1 MGVVSTPESAI
12 YLVWIV
18 WAISWIL
25 AALWAS
31 RAASRP
37 GFAAEAGYRI
47 LAILG
52 FILIF
57 MTGPRTA
64 GGALAGSRI
73 HILRLPLD
81 PAFIQPLWIVPDAV
95 GWAMVGLAI
104 VGFLF
109 AWWAR
114 IHLGALWSGSITRK
128 ADHRIVDTGPYG
140 IVRHPIYTGLIV
152 AAIAMVVVKAS
163 WAAILGLVL
172 MTAGYWLKAK
182 IEEGFLR
189 KELGAEGYDAYRKRV
204 PMLVPFSPV

>member
-1 MGVVSTPESAI
+1 MGVVSTPELAI

-18 WAISWIL
+18 WAISWIV
-25 AALWAS
+25 AAVWAS

-52 FILIF
+52 FVLIF
-57 MTGPRTA
+57 MTGPGSGVDA
-64 GGALAGSRI
+64 VPGSRVRFL
-73 HILRLPLD
+73 HLPLD
-81 PAFIQPLWIVPDAV
+81 PAFIRPVWSVPDAV

-104 VGFLF
+104 LGFAF

-140 IVRHPIYTGLIV
+140 IVRHPIYTGLIA

-163 WAAILGLVL
+163 WAALLGLVL
-172 MTAGYWLKAK
+172 MTIGYWLKAK